1 MITLDISRDKM
12 VIDINNHLTGLAENI
27 TCGGAYPMEAGNY
40 RFLTGYKG
48 LDGIPVNISIKHTDI
63 LEGYH
68 NHGKAV
74 LPKFLK
80 EKLKDDAALS
90 RVWSHI
96 KDLY

>member
-1 MITLDISRDKM
+1 MINLNITREKM
-12 VIDINNHLTGLAENI
+12 IVDINNHLTGLAENI
-27 TCGGAYPMEAGNY
+27 TCSGAYSMEPGNY

-68 NHGKAV
+68 NYNTSI

-80 EKLKDDAALS
+80 EKLKDDAALI
-90 RVWSHI
+90 RLWSHI
-96 KDLY
+96 KDIN

>member
-1 MITLDISRDKM
+1 MITLNITREKM
-12 VIDINNHLTGLAENI
+12 IVDINDYLTGLAESI
-27 TCGGAYPMEAGNY
+27 TCGGAEPMKPGNY

-68 NHGKAV
+68 NYNTPI

-80 EKLKDDAALS
+80 EKLKDNAALV

-96 KDLY
+96 KDIN

>member
-1 MITLDISRDKM
+1 MLTLNVTREQMI
-12 VIDINNHLTGLAENI
+12 IDINDHLTGLAENI
-27 TCGGAYPMEAGNY
+27 TCSGAYPMEAGFY

-48 LDGIPVNISIKHTDI
+48 LDGVPVNINISNTDI

-68 NHGKAV
+68 NYGKAT

-80 EKLKDDAALS
+80 EKLKDDAALL

-96 KDLY
+96 KNID

>member
-1 MITLDISRDKM
+1 MI
-12 VIDINNHLTGLAENI
+12 IDINDYLTELAESI
-27 TCGGAYPMEAGNY
+27 TCGGAEPMEKGYY

-48 LDGIPVNISIKHTDI
+48 LDGIPVNISILNTDI

-68 NHGKAV
+68 NYGKPI

-80 EKLKDDAALS
+80 EKLKNDDALL

-96 KDLY
+96 KGIN